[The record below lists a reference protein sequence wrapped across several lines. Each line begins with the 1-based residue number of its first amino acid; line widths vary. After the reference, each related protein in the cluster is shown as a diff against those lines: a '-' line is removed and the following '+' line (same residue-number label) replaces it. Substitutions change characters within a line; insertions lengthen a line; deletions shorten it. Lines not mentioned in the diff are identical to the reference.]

1 MKNALL
7 ILLALALGF
16 AGGLAYAW
24 LLAPVE
30 YVDAAPSLL
39 RADFKDQYRI
49 VIAASYSASHDLA
62 RARARLALLSDSPLD
77 DLNAQAQR
85 MVGAPDAA
93 QNLQLLAQLAT
104 DLQNGVAGVLP
115 TATLLPTAA
124 WTEAPSPAAAES
136 ALPEGTPRSVSLTAT
151 PTVEFIQTPFEVSAF
166 TLTPLS
172 TATID
177 SARLFVLIGQDE
189 VCNSS
194 LPPGLLQFTLV
205 DSRRAGIP
213 GVAITITSIEGEEV
227 FFTGFKPEVGAGYA
241 DFIMKENVSYSARV
255 GEGGAFVSNLSAPA
269 CNGFLGGLA
278 LAFQQR

>member
-1 MKNALL
+1 MMKNALL

-30 YVDAAPSLL
+30 YVDASPALL

-49 VIAASYSASHDLA
+49 VIAASYAASHDLA
-62 RARARLALLSDSPLD
+62 RARARLSLLSASPLD

-104 DLQNGVAGVLP
+104 DLQNGAVSALP
-115 TATLLPTAA
+115 GAA
-124 WTEAPSPAAAES
+124 STVTPSPAIVES
-136 ALPEGTPRSVSLTAT
+136 ALPEETPRSVFITEAPTA
-151 PTVEFIQTPFEVSAF
+151 EFIQTPFAFSAF
-166 TLTPLS
+166 TLTPAMP
-172 TATID
+172 TATAP
-177 SARLFVLIGQDE
+177 SARPFVLIGQEE

-194 LPPGLLQFTLV
+194 LPPGLLQFNLV
-205 DSRRAGIP
+205 DARRAGIP
-213 GVAITITSIEGEEV
+213 GVEITVTSIEGEEIL
-227 FFTGFKPEVGAGYA
+227 FTGFKPEVGAGYA

-255 GEGGAFVSNLSAPA
+255 GAGGAFISNLSAPA